1 MSCGL
6 FGAVSRLYVRRSG
19 LSVAF
24 LPLLQRSRVFG
35 FVPELFPPSQVGH
48 PIEHPFENQ
57 KHDCPASHGT

>member
-1 MSCGL
+1 M
-6 FGAVSRLYVRRSG
+6 YVRRSG